1 MRFSFT
7 PEAKAHLRAIDRTA
21 ALRILETI
29 ARYGATGTGD
39 VEPMHGEWQ
48 GSFRLRIGDFRA
60 IFRPVADGLE
70 ILTIGH
76 RSSVYGQ

>member
-7 PEAKAHLRAIDRTA
+7 PEAKAQLRAIDRAT

-39 VEPMHGEWQ
+39 VELMHGEWQ
-48 GSFRLRIGDFRA
+48 GCYRLRIGDGVQHGGGS
-60 IFRPVADGLE
+60 PEKEGL
-70 ILTIGH
+70 
-76 RSSVYGQ
+76 V